1 MNASTTTIRLSV
13 VVPAYNEQEVLP
25 EFHRR
30 LGAVLDGFEGVCE
43 IVYVNDGSRDST
55 LAVMRRLQ
63 AQDPRVA
70 IVDLSRN
77 FGKETALTAGL
88 DHARGEAT
96 VAIDADLQDPPELIP
111 EMIKLWREG
120 FDVVYAQRTVRD
132 GETWFKKATARLFYR
147 AMRRVSRVEVP
158 EDTGDFRLMSR
169 RAMDALRQLRE
180 RHRYMKGLFAWIGF
194 PSKALLYKRD
204 PRFAGVTKWNYWKLW
219 SLALE
224 GFTSFTTAPL
234 KIATFFGALVAFLAF
249 LFALFIIYKT
259 LAYGDPVAGYPSL
272 MVVVLFIGG
281 IQLIALGIIG
291 EYLGRMFMETKQR
304 PLYLVKD
311 YLPAHEQRLPGNLE
325 PRVVPGA
332 GKVPM

>member
-1 MNASTTTIRLSV
+1 
-13 VVPAYNEQEVLP
+13 
-25 EFHRR
+25 
-30 LGAVLDGFEGVCE
+30 
-43 IVYVNDGSRDST
+43 
-55 LAVMRRLQ
+55 
-63 AQDPRVA
+63 
-70 IVDLSRN
+70 
-77 FGKETALTAGL
+77 
-88 DHARGEAT
+88 

-111 EMIKLWREG
+111 DMIKHWEEG
-120 FDVVYAQRTVRD
+120 FDVVYAKRTVRE

-147 AMRRVSRVEVP
+147 MMRRVSRVDVP

-169 RAMDALRQLRE
+169 RATDALKQLRE

-219 SLALE
+219 TLALE

-234 KIATFFGALVAFLAF
+234 KIATYVGAAVAFAAF
-249 LFALFIIYKT
+249 LFAMFIIYKT

-291 EYLGRMFMETKQR
+291 EYLGRMFMETKLR

-311 YLPAHEQRLPGNLE
+311 YLPAHGDAARHE
-325 PRVVPGA
+325 
-332 GKVPM
+332 